1 LWFSLLEEEYSLRTM
16 SKKKHNT
23 NLAKVQPPI
32 TSSGSTALPVS
43 ENFLLLGCL
52 LLTFAVFANTLSAG
66 FVNWDDHG
74 YLWLNPLVQPLSGA
88 AIADMFTGHTCGNY
102 SPLVV
107 LTYCMEHSLDT
118 IVKPG
123 AMVMENFN
131 PFVYHLNN
139 VLLHLGA
146 TAMAFFLFRALGLRG
161 WALALGTALFGVHP
175 MRCESVA
182 WVTER
187 KDVLY
192 GLFYIAALLAYWKYL
207 VEKEGKM
214 RWFLLAMGLGL
225 LSYFSKI
232 QAVSLPLSMLC
243 LDYFRGRNLKSMSVW
258 LEKVPLF
265 ALSMVFGLV
274 GIHFLGVAE
283 GLKETGY
290 SMVDRLFFAT
300 YSLTAYLWKV
310 VAPFGLSAYYPYPKL
325 GATPAFYYIT
335 PLVLA
340 GVGWWVWRSA
350 KYGRDIVFGFL
361 FFLVNIMFVL
371 QFKGAGKAFMA
382 DRFTYIPY
390 FGLFFIL
397 AKKYADITEGRIK
410 SGLASALPIVAA
422 GFVGLCAVLTFFQN
436 QTWQS
441 SVALWENVTSKHP
454 EDALSWNNKGL
465 ALLDLDENEKA
476 YQAYESALKADPQQF
491 DALFNM
497 AVTLNKLKKYPEA
510 IKVYDRALA
519 VKPDYADAYYS
530 RGQVFVN
537 ANEFTKAVAD
547 FEKAMQLGIKKPKHE
562 IMAAIGGAYSGAKQY
577 NRAIAAYDE
586 AIKEKPEA
594 DYHFR
599 KGNALAAAGQMV
611 AAISAYD
618 ATIAVMPDFADAYN
632 NKGNALASLQR
643 FTEAIP
649 VFEQAIK
656 LKPDAG
662 NFRCN
667 RGLARHGLGDNA
679 GACADWQQAA
689 MGGYGAAQGLL
700 QEFCK

>member
-1 LWFSLLEEEYSLRTM
+1 M
-16 SKKKHNT
+16 SKKKQNVSQPKPQT
-23 NLAKVQPPI
+23 NATPVVPVAP
-32 TSSGSTALPVS
+32 PVS

-52 LLTFAVFANTLSAG
+52 VITFAVFANTLSAG

-74 YLWLNPLVQPLSGA
+74 YLWLNPLVQPLSGS
-88 AIADMFTGHTCGNY
+88 AISAMFTGHTCGNY

-107 LTYCMEHSLDT
+107 LTYCMEHTLDP

-131 PFVYHLNN
+131 PFMYHLNN

-146 TAMAFFLFRALGLRG
+146 TTMAFFFFRALGLRH
-161 WALALGTALFGVHP
+161 WALALATILFGIHP

-192 GLFYIAALLAYWKYL
+192 GLFYIAALLTYWKYL
-207 VEKEGKM
+207 TENEGKTK
-214 RWFLLAMGLGL
+214 WFLLTMGLGL

-232 QAVSLPLSMLC
+232 QAVSLPLSLLC
-243 LDYFRGRNLKSMSVW
+243 LDYYAGRNLKNWSVW
-258 LEKVPLF
+258 LEKAPLF
-265 ALSMVFGLV
+265 ALSLVFGLV

-283 GLKETGY
+283 GFKETGY
-290 SMVDRLFFAT
+290 PMVDRLFFAT
-300 YSLTAYLWKV
+300 YSLFIYVWKLI
-310 VAPFGLSAYYPYPKL
+310 APFGLSAYYPYPKL
-325 GATPAFYYIT
+325 GATPLFYYTT
-335 PLVLA
+335 PVLLGA
-340 GVGWWVWRSA
+340 VGWWVWRSA
-350 KYGRDIVFGFL
+350 KYGREIVFGFL

-390 FGLFFIL
+390 LGLFFIL

-410 SGLASALPIVAA
+410 SSLAGVLPYMAIA
-422 GFVGLCAVLTFFQN
+422 FVGMCAVLTFMQN

-441 SVALWENVTSKHP
+441 SVALWDNVTAKHP
-454 EDALSWNNKGL
+454 DDALSWNNKGL
-465 ALLDLDENEKA
+465 ALLDLSQPDKA
-476 YQAYESALKADPQQF
+476 YVAYEQALKADPNHF

-497 AVTLNKLKKYPEA
+497 GVTLNQLKKYPES
-510 IKVYDRALA
+510 IKAYDRAIA
-519 VKPDYADAYYS
+519 VKPDYADAYFT
-530 RGQVFVN
+530 RGQVYIN
-537 ANEFTKAVAD
+537 ANEYGKAIAD
-547 FEKAMQLGIKKPKHE
+547 YEKALQLGIKKPKHE
-562 IMAAIGGAYSGAKQY
+562 LMAAIGAAYNGLKQFDK
-577 NRAIAAYDE
+577 AIAAYDE

-599 KGNALAAAGQMV
+599 KGNALAASGQMA
-611 AAISAYD
+611 AAIAAYD

-632 NKGNALASLQR
+632 NKGNALASMQR
-643 FTEAIP
+643 FAEAIP
-649 VFEQAIK
+649 VFEQALA
-656 LKPDAG
+656 LKPDAA

-667 RGLARHGLGDNA
+667 RGLAKHGLGDDP

-689 MGGYGAAQGLL
+689 MGGYGPAQGLM
-700 QEFCK
+700 QQFCK

>member
-1 LWFSLLEEEYSLRTM
+1 M
-16 SKKKHNT
+16 SKKKQN
-23 NLAKVQPPI
+23 VSQPKAQSQVSEAVSAAP
-32 TSSGSTALPVS
+32 PVS

-52 LLTFAVFANTLSAG
+52 VITFAVFANTLSAG

-74 YLWLNPLVQPLSGA
+74 YLWLNPLIGA
-88 AIADMFTGHTCGNY
+88 SVSDMFTGHTCGNY

-107 LTYCMEHSLDT
+107 LTYSMEHALDT

-146 TAMAFFLFRALGLRG
+146 TAMCFFLFRAMGLRG
-161 WALALGTALFGVHP
+161 WALALGTVLFGIHP

-192 GLFYIAALLAYWKYL
+192 GLFYIASLFAYWKYL
-207 VEKEGKM
+207 MEQDAKTK
-214 RWFLLAMGLGL
+214 WFLLSMGLGL
-225 LSYFSKI
+225 LAYFSKI

-243 LDYFRGRNLKSMSVW
+243 LDYFAGRNLKSMSVW
-258 LEKVPLF
+258 LEKLPLF
-265 ALSMVFGLV
+265 ALSLVIGLV

-290 SMVDRLFFAT
+290 PMLDRFFFAT
-300 YSLTAYLWKV
+300 YSLFSYLLKL
-310 VAPFGLSAYYPYPKL
+310 VAPFGLSAYYPYPNL
-325 GATPAFYYIT
+325 GALPPIYYIT

-340 GVGWWVWRSA
+340 GVAWWVWRSA
-350 KYGRDIVFGFL
+350 KNGRDIVFGFL

-390 FGLFFIL
+390 LGLFFVL
-397 AKKYADITEGRIK
+397 AKKYGDITEGRLK
-410 SGLASALPIVAA
+410 SGLSGALPFIAV
-422 GFVGLCAVLTFFQN
+422 GFVALCAVLTFRQN

-441 SVALWENVTSKHP
+441 SISLWENVTAKHP
-454 EDALSWNNKGL
+454 EDALSWNNMGL
-465 ALLDLDENEKA
+465 AYLDLKQDEKA
-476 YQAYESALKADPQQF
+476 YQTYEQALKADPQHF

-497 AVTLNKLKKYPEA
+497 GVTLNNLKRYTESVKA
-510 IKVYDRALA
+510 YDRAVA
-519 VKPDYADAYYS
+519 VKPDYVDTYFA
-530 RGQVFVN
+530 RGQVHIN
-537 ANEFTKAVAD
+537 AGNYDKAIAD
-547 FEKAMQLGIKKPKHE
+547 FEKALQMGIKKPKHE
-562 IMAAIGGAYSGAKQY
+562 VMLAIGNAYSGAKQY
-577 NRAIAAYDE
+577 DKAIAAYDE
-586 AIKEKPEA
+586 AIKEKSEG

-599 KGNALAAAGQMV
+599 KGNVLAASGQM
-611 AAISAYD
+611 APAIAEYD
-618 ATIAVMPDFADAYN
+618 ETIKLIPEFPEAYN
-632 NKGNALASLQR
+632 NKGNALASMQR
-643 FTEAIP
+643 YAEAIP
-649 VFEQAIK
+649 AFEQAIK
-656 LKPDAG
+656 LKPDAP

-667 RGLARHGLGDNA
+667 RGLAKHGMGDLS

-689 MGGYGAAQGLL
+689 MGGYAPAQGLV
-700 QEFCK
+700 QQFCSGAGK